1 MQSRQLR
8 KCHIQSF
15 SKLSLSERLNWV
27 FAQHQF
33 LSRFMDSKAKLT
45 NRNVRRHGKK
55 YFRDSNLA

>member
-1 MQSRQLR
+1 MQSEQLR
-8 KCHIQSF
+8 THHIKSF

-33 LSRFMDSKAKLT
+33 LSQVMDPEAKRI
-45 NRNVRRHGKK
+45 NRKIRRHGKK